1 MLISESMTHELIK
14 VGRSECHKIGDNM
27 RRTIKFVHLVQK
39 GKDFLLIELDTSDG
53 IKSISTK
60 LIHLTTDDWKFYLD
74 DIKKHLVAKSLSWP
88 NELFNDVFGENSHTY
103 IIHPR
108 FSLQENC
115 STESVNNWAMRI
127 MNGLRDLA

>member
-1 MLISESMTHELIK
+1 
-14 VGRSECHKIGDNM
+14 M

-115 STESVNNWAMRI
+115 SRESVNNWAMII